1 MEFLFEIA
9 KQYGLFVALVVYV
22 IWDSREQQKSSRQR
36 EDSYL
41 AESKAREDKYI
52 EREEKYIAV
61 IQEMTTSID
70 GIQKDI
76 ASINNKLGGAN

>member
-9 KQYGLFVALVVYV
+9 KQYGLFVALVVFV
-22 IWDSREQQKSSRQR
+22 IWDSREQQKASRQR
-36 EDSYL
+36 EDAYI

-52 EREEKYIAV
+52 EREEKYISV

-76 ASINNKLGGAN
+76 ASINTKLGAN